1 MPEKGLHEKNDLS
14 FKRVTLSA
22 SQKGH
27 VRRIASYPPNTVDGK
42 NSAPVEVGSLA
53 HYVSGFYTS
62 QVGKLAGFLPPTN
75 TTLNLD
81 ERISQSP

>member
-53 HYVSGFYTS
+53 HYVSGF
-62 QVGKLAGFLPPTN
+62 FLYPRWE
-75 TTLNLD
+75 NLPD
-81 ERISQSP
+81 FFHQQIRLSTW